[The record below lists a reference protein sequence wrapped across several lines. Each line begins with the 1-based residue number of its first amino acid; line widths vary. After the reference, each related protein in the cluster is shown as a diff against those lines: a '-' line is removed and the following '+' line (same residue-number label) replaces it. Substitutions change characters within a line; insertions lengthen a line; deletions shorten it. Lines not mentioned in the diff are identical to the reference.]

1 MRAFLQKSRALPY
14 VAAVVIAAST
24 VGIRLMMDPHLGHRA
39 LLLPFTLAV
48 IVAGW
53 YGGFGPGLF
62 ATLLSA
68 AGVSLFWMPPLY
80 SIFVETP
87 GDRLELGI
95 FIAAGIAISAL
106 YQAIAASRKRV
117 ARYAAELQK
126 REELHR
132 RILETATEGI
142 GALDSDGNIVFAN
155 SSMARILGVPR
166 SEILGHGAFDFLDT
180 HDREEAV
187 RRFYASLS
195 GERTAFETLL
205 RRRDQAPVWVHVS
218 SAPMPDSE
226 GVLIMFADVSARIR
240 AEQERERLFDSE
252 KKARKEAEAANAAK
266 DEFLAAVSHEL
277 RTPLTA
283 MLGWLSMMRAG
294 TLDDAKRERALDV
307 IERNARSQAKLIED
321 LLDVSRMT
329 SGTLRLEQRCIAL
342 GEVLQSAMETV
353 GPIAV
358 EKEIHVERRLDATS
372 DIVWGDPERL
382 KQIVVN
388 LLTNAV
394 RFTQRGGRINL
405 SLEDDAQGELAIV
418 VEDDGQGIPP
428 NFLPH
433 VFDRFRQQDGGITR
447 KHGGLG
453 LGLTIARHLVERH
466 GGRISA
472 DSKGLGHGAKFVVSL
487 PRLSAADR
495 AHFKDARHVD
505 SENTR
510 LELGR
515 LGDRRLLVVDDEKDS
530 LDMLR
535 ELLAG
540 AGAIV
545 RTASSAKEALSSM
558 SDFRPDLILS
568 DLAMP
573 DEDGYDFIANV
584 RSLPSERGGRTP
596 AIALTAHARTT
607 DRVGVLTSG
616 FQAYLAK
623 PVEPDELIATAGRLL
638 GAKNGT
644 RLDTA
649 RA

>member
-1 MRAFLQKSRALPY
+1 MPFDRSRVVMRGLLHTSRALPY
-14 VAAVVIAAST
+14 GASFVIAAVT
-24 VGIRLMMDPHLGHRA
+24 LGIRLMLGPLLGERA

-68 AGVSLFWMPPLY
+68 AGVSCFWMPPLH
-80 SIFVETP
+80 SIFVEAP

-106 YQAIAASRKRV
+106 YQAITTGR
-117 ARYAAELQK
+117 ARAESYAAELKK
-126 REELHR
+126 REELHS

-142 GALDSDGNIVFAN
+142 GALDADGNVVFAN
-155 SSMARILGVPR
+155 ASMAHMLGVPR
-166 SEILGHGAFDFLDT
+166 TELLGRGAFEFLDI
-180 HDREEAV
+180 HDRHEAV

-195 GERTAFETLL
+195 GERSAFETLL
-205 RRRDQAPVWVHVS
+205 RRRDQEPVWVHVS

-252 KKARKEAEAANAAK
+252 KKAREDAEAANAAK

-294 TLDDAKRERALDV
+294 TLDAEKRERALDV

-329 SGTLRLEQRCIAL
+329 SGTLRLEQRCVSL
-342 GEVLQSAMETV
+342 EDVLQSAVETV
-353 GPIAV
+353 GPIAE
-358 EKEIHVERRLDATS
+358 EKKIRIERCMKARS

-388 LLTNAV
+388 LLMNAV
-394 RFTQRGGRINL
+394 RFTQREGWIQL
-405 SLEDDAQGELAIV
+405 SLEEGAEEIVIV
-418 VEDDGQGIPP
+418 VEDNGQGIAPD
-428 NFLPH
+428 FLPH
-433 VFDRFRQQDGGITR
+433 VFERFRQQDGGITR

-453 LGLTIARHLVERH
+453 LGLAIARHLVERH
-466 GGRISA
+466 DGHISA
-472 DSKGLGHGAKFVVSL
+472 SSQGLGHGAKFVVSL
-487 PRLSAADR
+487 PRLSETER
-495 AHFKDARHVD
+495 AHLKETRRVDVKDRRPE
-505 SENTR
+505 S
-510 LELGR
+510 GR
-515 LGDRRLLVVDDEKDS
+515 LKGKRLLVVDDEQDS

-535 ELLAG
+535 ELLVTS
-540 AGAIV
+540 GAIV
-545 RTASSAKEALSSM
+545 RTASSACEALSIM
-558 SDFRPDLILS
+558 SDFLPDLILS

-573 DEDGYDFIANV
+573 DEDGYDFIARV
-584 RSLPSERGGRTP
+584 RSLPNERGGRTP

-623 PVEPDELIATAGRLL
+623 PVEPDELIAVAGRL
-638 GAKNGT
+638 
-644 RLDTA
+644 
-649 RA
+649 